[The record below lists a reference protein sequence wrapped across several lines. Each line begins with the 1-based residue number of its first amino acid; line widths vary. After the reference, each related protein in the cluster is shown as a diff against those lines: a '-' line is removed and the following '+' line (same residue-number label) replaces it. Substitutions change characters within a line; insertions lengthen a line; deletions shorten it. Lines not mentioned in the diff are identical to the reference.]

1 MVHIGVA
8 GNDYQCFDN
17 WEEMTCEKGIELSKV
32 AQTIPQTLKSI
43 YTEIQKGEDNP
54 EYIKLLEGITIEER
68 IKDFPAFYGRVLQ
81 VLTNIPEEI
90 INHIDYASRTVF
102 YNAYCQPFVFSVLFY
117 PINYT
122 LKKIPS
128 FEYKGETYPLPET
141 KTILGHDKP
150 MAGITAIEFSE
161 VADLQVFAHNL
172 QGGKF
177 EVAPNV
183 ISILCRPVGE
193 EYDEQTCLD
202 RAEEFKQLPMS
213 IVWEVF
219 FCLIELMTISKQHT
233 VISLLQ
239 ERLKGQKLRVV

>member
-1 MVHIGVA
+1 MVIIRVA

-17 WEEMTCEKGIELSKV
+17 WEEMTCGEGIELSKV
-32 AQTIPQTLKSI
+32 AQLIPQTLKSI

-54 EYIKLLEGITIEER
+54 EYLKLLEGITTEER
-68 IKDFPAFYGRVLQ
+68 IKDFPLFYGKVLK

-90 INHIDYASRTVF
+90 IQHIDYASRTVF
-102 YNAYCQPFVFSVLFY
+102 YNAYCQQFVFAVLFY
-117 PINYT
+117 PVNYV
-122 LKKIPS
+122 LKRIDYFNLNGNRYEMPD
-128 FEYKGETYPLPET
+128 T

-150 MAGITAIEFSE
+150 MSNVTALEFSE
-161 VADLQVFAHNL
+161 VADLQVFAHGL

-177 EVAPNV
+177 EVAPNI
-183 ISILCRPVGE
+183 ISILCRPKGE
-193 EYDEQTCLD
+193 KYDEQTCLD

-213 IVWEVF
+213 VVWEVF

-239 ERLKGQKLRVV
+239 DRLSRQKLRVV